1 MEAWQHGGGQRTL
14 LEART
19 ARAWGV
25 PLSVVRGQRPPGEK
39 WTYTDQVTA
48 LALTTY
54 EASLC
59 PGCGQPLV
67 HSTGDHPRNYEVKTI
82 SCVGCNELETWT
94 KELQPGERKYVVP
107 EDD

>member
-39 WTYTDQVTA
+39 WSYNDQVTA
-48 LALTTY
+48 LAHT
-54 EASLC
+54 
-59 PGCGQPLV
+59 
-67 HSTGDHPRNYEVKTI
+67 TGDHPRNYEVKTV